1 MVTSYPGHN
10 LRFLVTGGSGFIGS
24 AFVRNLLNN
33 QLQTQPDSLIVLDSL
48 TYAGNLRNLENVRS
62 DSRLKFIKGDIQDKE
77 LVNSLVELS
86 DVVFN
91 FAAETHVDRSIRD
104 SEAFFKTNVLGTAIL
119 AQACINSGGKKFIQV
134 STDEVYGSIKSG
146 SWNENSILEPNSPY
160 AGSKAAAEMLL
171 RGLGKTHGLDYRIT
185 RCSNNYGNYQ
195 HPEKVIP
202 HFIWKT
208 LNGLDLPVYGDGENK
223 REWIHVDDHCAA
235 IELVAINGKSQT
247 IYNIGGGFELTN
259 IALAQKIIQISG
271 NSSSRISFVQ
281 DRKNHDYRY
290 SIDDSRIRN
299 ELGFTQK
306 KNFEIELKNVFDW
319 YVLNRGWLE
328 EIYSHETSRTS

>member
-1 MVTSYPGHN
+1 VVTSYPGHK

-62 DSRLKFIKGDIQDKE
+62 DSRLKFIEGDIQDKE
-77 LVNSLVELS
+77 LVSSLVELS

-328 EIYSHETSRTS
+328 EIYSHETSRTL